1 MKPSSFCFTSA
12 PDHPT
17 SNGELRHC
25 RRLSR
30 RTSLAAKTT
39 IATKNLHLTDS
50 MAPPGR
56 LSLQSHT
63 AAAFSP
69 SKKKSSKRK
78 KKNSPRTR
86 ERLRFRRRAPRMR
99 RLRRASSPQ
108 MGARSRSGSARA
120 ARARPGARLK
130 VGDGRAGGAGRRS
143 GGGGGVPSPPLR
155 ACDWMK
161 VAAIRGVVFFFFYG
175 VLWAE

>member
-78 KKNSPRTR
+78 KKKLSANARTPPLPPPSTSHAPPPPR
-86 ERLRFRRRAPRMR
+86 ELA
-99 RLRRASSPQ
+99 AN
-108 MGARSRSGSARA
+108 GRSLQVGLGESSARA
-120 ARARPGARLK
+120 ARRAAEGGRWASWGSGAPER
-130 VGDGRAGGAGRRS
+130 RWRRRS
-143 GGGGGVPSPPLR
+143 LAAAPRLRLDEGCSNPGGG
-155 ACDWMK
+155 
-161 VAAIRGVVFFFFYG
+161 FFFYG

>member
-69 SKKKSSKRK
+69 SKKKIIKKEK
-78 KKNSPRTR
+78 KKTLR
-86 ERLRFRRRAPRMR
+86 ERAN
-99 RLRRASSPQ
+99 AS
-108 MGARSRSGSARA
+108 ASAAEHLACAASA
-120 ARARPGARLK
+120 ARARRKWALAP
-130 VGDGRAGGAGRRS
+130 GRARREQ
-143 GGGGGVPSPPLR
+143 R
-155 ACDWMK
+155 A
-161 VAAIRGVVFFFFYG
+161 RGQARG
-175 VLWAE
+175 